1 MHTVLQWMITFLFI
15 NVTWIFFRADSISQ
29 AVTVIKK
36 ILRFQNLNVRASM
49 LEQFK
54 LTEFAFIYE
63 YIPGLNEIVSSIRGF
78 DALILMTA
86 ALVICLAF
94 KNNQEMEFKPTV
106 RRSLTAILY
115 LVWGIMSLSGV
126 SEFLYFNF

>member
-1 MHTVLQWMITFLFI
+1 
-15 NVTWIFFRADSISQ
+15 
-29 AVTVIKK
+29 
-36 ILRFQNLNVRASM
+36 M
-49 LEQFK
+49 LVQFK

-63 YIPGLNEIVSSIRGF
+63 KIPGLREIASSIRGF

-94 KNNQEMEFKPTV
+94 RNNQELDFRPTV
-106 RRSLTAILY
+106 RRAFVSIFY

>member
-1 MHTVLQWMITFLFI
+1 M
-15 NVTWIFFRADSISQ
+15 
-29 AVTVIKK
+29 
-36 ILRFQNLNVRASM
+36 LN
-49 LEQFK
+49 QFK

-63 YIPGLNEIVSSIRGF
+63 KIPGLNDIISSIRGF
-78 DALILMTA
+78 DALLLMTL

-94 KNNQEMEFKPTV
+94 KNNQELEFKPTV
-106 RRSLTAILY
+106 RRSVTAIIY